1 MRHYFFGNGAFFMFE
16 KLLNEKKIRTDKR
29 KTFLFDEKLFCKLKK
44 QHPKVCSYY
53 IFFNI
58 CTQNKGKPKTI
69 NRVGNKQKKEQNG
82 RRKRITIEDNNC
94 TSLFFYWKFRYSQII
109 NGI

>member
-44 QHPKVCSYY
+44 
-53 IFFNI
+53 
-58 CTQNKGKPKTI
+58 
-69 NRVGNKQKKEQNG
+69 
-82 RRKRITIEDNNC
+82 
-94 TSLFFYWKFRYSQII
+94 
-109 NGI
+109 